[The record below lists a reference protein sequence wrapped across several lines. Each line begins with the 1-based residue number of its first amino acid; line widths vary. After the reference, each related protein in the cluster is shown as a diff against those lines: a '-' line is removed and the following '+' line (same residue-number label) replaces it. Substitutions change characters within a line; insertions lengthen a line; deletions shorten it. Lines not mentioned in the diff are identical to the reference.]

1 MNAEKTGMITK
12 TKNSLKISRDEWEK
26 MRKNPAFSEAV
37 ELIEDMADLKS
48 AKSLKGKDISLKQYL
63 KKRGLR
69 NNP

>member
-1 MNAEKTGMITK
+1 MQKKLKMITK
-12 TKNSLKISRDEWEK
+12 TKNSIKISRDEWEK

-48 AKSLKGKDISLKQYL
+48 AKSQKGKDISLKQYL
-63 KKRGLR
+63 KKRDLR

>member
-1 MNAEKTGMITK
+1 MITK
-12 TKNSLKISRDEWEK
+12 TKNSIKISRDEWEK

-63 KKRGLR
+63 KKRDLR